1 MNPRNSAT
9 HGQGS
14 KEKRRKNGHQEHH
27 G

>member
-9 HGQGS
+9 HGQWS